1 MGSDGMD
8 GYEILNKFKK
18 GTFYEFSEAIP
29 IFNDEIYLIF
39 KVEVISIESNPSE
52 IKDNGLRKLI
62 RRIKIQSEPILSHLE
77 IEPIA
82 YLLKDIGNEYTIEAI
97 DAAFCKALLVTFVGS
112 TIPAFFIS
120 TYCSVAASNPIPA
133 SDCFT

>member
-29 IFNDEIYLIF
+29 IFNEEIYLIF

-62 RRIKIQSEPILSHLE
+62 RRIKIQSKPILSHLE

-97 DAAFCKALLVTFVGS
+97 DEKYEKTVKDNENKLIKQFLEEK
-112 TIPAFFIS
+112 P
-120 TYCSVAASNPIPA
+120 
-133 SDCFT
+133 